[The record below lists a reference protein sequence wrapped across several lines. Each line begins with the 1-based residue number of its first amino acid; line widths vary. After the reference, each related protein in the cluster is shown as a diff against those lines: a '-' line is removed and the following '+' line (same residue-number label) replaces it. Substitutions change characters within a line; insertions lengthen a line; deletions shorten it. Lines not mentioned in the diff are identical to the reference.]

1 VQRFFVLFWWL
12 FVVALYSTVPNLLL
26 AVLLF
31 LIFVEIFFSFFEI
44 KRWKLF
50 KLFIV
55 LWVCFLKR
63 QSENY
68 VFLLLLFHG
77 VDLIV
82 WNDNFLQQAYF
93 KCAYECFDRRR
104 KQEEISN
111 CVEHCSVPVLNAQ
124 NHFENEMAKFQVSLF
139 YLFNFNMRLYVIT
152 LRGWMWFILW
162 IVEFYM
168 YKLE

>member
-1 VQRFFVLFWWL
+1 VPRFFVLFWWL
-12 FVVALYSTVPNLLL
+12 FVVALYSTVPNL
-26 AVLLF
+26 ASGCF
-31 LIFVEIFFSFFEI
+31 IIINICGDF
-44 KRWKLF
+44 
-50 KLFIV
+50 LFIFWNKKMKTFQAFYCFMG
-55 LWVCFLKR
+55 LFLKR